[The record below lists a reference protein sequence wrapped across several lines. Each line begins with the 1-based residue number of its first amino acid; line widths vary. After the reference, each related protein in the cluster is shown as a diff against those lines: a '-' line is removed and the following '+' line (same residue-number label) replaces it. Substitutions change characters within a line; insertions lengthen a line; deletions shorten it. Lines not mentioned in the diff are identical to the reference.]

1 MAIQHYDLV
10 ADYIESLL
18 HPDPTLK
25 KDTAKEHS
33 YFLSGARN
41 HFFKLEAACR
51 YLREIDN
58 EKVFDEYYDIFKE
71 AEDQLGQ
78 YDHHFALL
86 SEIRKIGKQWPAKV
100 IDHFEDQHKS
110 SAKKLENYLEKEEWM
125 QQNPPHLIRFT
136 KALKSMEPLSGDD
149 YKTKTGK
156 FLIKTIDKISDNYK
170 NGKLDASEIEEGVHE
185 IRRKIRWLSIYT
197 QVCGGMIQLSDKK
210 VPESFPDQYIGP
222 DILNSDFMK
231 MPKALKD
238 VSPITIRTEHFA
250 ALSWMINYLGSQ
262 KDIGLKIV
270 ACTEAFK
277 ESGIDDLMEIEKL
290 LIHIN
295 PEQLKLRDITDQAKK
310 ELDLFFLKH
319 KILDGLADDIKQSL
333 K

>member
-1 MAIQHYDLV
+1 MTIQLFDLV
-10 ADYIESLL
+10 AEYIDNLL
-18 HPDPTLK
+18 LYALSIK
-25 KDTAKEHS
+25 KDLDKEHS

-51 YLREIDN
+51 YLREIDH

-125 QQNPPHLIRFT
+125 QQNPPHLIRFIE
-136 KALKSMEPLSGDD
+136 KLKQMESISGEDF
-149 YKTKTGK
+149 KERTGK

-197 QVCGGMIQLSDKK
+197 QVCGGMIQLSSEKIPD
-210 VPESFPDQYIGP
+210 SFPSQYIGK

-238 VSPITIRTEHFA
+238 VSPITIRTELFA

-277 ESGIDDLMEIEKL
+277 ETGIDDPQEIEKL

-295 PEQLKLRDITDQAKK
+295 PEQLKLNDITDQAKTA
-310 ELDLFFLKH
+310 LDLFFLKH
-319 KILDGLADDIKQSL
+319 KILDGLADDIKQSI